1 MTTNYFGLRKNPEFT
16 KFRNYVLSFYAY
28 DGLYP
33 VEGLNV
39 EVVERAIVKYIE
51 ICSSPAQPESWGNGD
66 SIDRE
71 RVRDLIIDP
80 TSSKLKVKETV

>member
-39 EVVERAIVKYIE
+39 EVVERTIVKYIE
-51 ICSSPAQPESWGNGD
+51 ICSSPSRRETWGHGD
-66 SIDRE
+66 SMDRE
-71 RVRDLIIDP
+71 RVRDLFIDRD
-80 TSSKLKVKETV
+80 SVKLKVMENV

>member
-1 MTTNYFGLRKNPEFT
+1 MATNYFGLRKNPEFT
-16 KFRNYVLSFYAY
+16 NFRNYVLSFYAY

-33 VEGLNV
+33 VEGLSV

-51 ICSSPAQPESWGNGD
+51 ICSSPAQPESWGHGD
-66 SIDRE
+66 SLDRE
-71 RVRDLIIDP
+71 RVRDLIINP